1 MITDRDTVYRLA
13 LLLGNDTTGYGNW
26 KQYYRIPF
34 DGNRTM
40 RLVLDGGDDPGP
52 REYLILHDEHGKI
65 VRYIEVA
72 AEYGDGPRS
81 KKIYSV
87 LTKDSLYVYTVTT
100 EAFLTGDDFIDDT
113 KPATADTMK
122 KRYHIGDLTAIYR

>member
-1 MITDRDTVYRLA
+1 METILSNSFRRESYHEIGPR
-13 LLLGNDTTGYGNW
+13 
-26 KQYYRIPF
+26 R
-34 DGNRTM
+34 R
-40 RLVLDGGDDPGP
+40 RRSGP

-65 VRYIEVA
+65 VRYIEIA

-122 KRYHIGDLTAIYR
+122 KSYHIGDLTAIYR

>member
-1 MITDRDTVYRLA
+1 
-13 LLLGNDTTGYGNW
+13 
-26 KQYYRIPF
+26 
-34 DGNRTM
+34 M

-65 VRYIEVA
+65 VRYIEIA

-122 KRYHIGDLTAIYR
+122 KSYHIGDLTAIYR

>member
-1 MITDRDTVYRLA
+1 METILSNSFRRESYHE
-13 LLLGNDTTGYGNW
+13 
-26 KQYYRIPF
+26 I
-34 DGNRTM
+34 
-40 RLVLDGGDDPGP
+40 GP
-52 REYLILHDEHGKI
+52 RRRRREYLILHDEHGKI
-65 VRYIEVA
+65 VRYIEIA

-122 KRYHIGDLTAIYR
+122 KSYHIGDLTAIYR

>member
-1 MITDRDTVYRLA
+1 
-13 LLLGNDTTGYGNW
+13 
-26 KQYYRIPF
+26 
-34 DGNRTM
+34 M

-65 VRYIEVA
+65 VRYIEIA
-72 AEYGDGPRS
+72 AEYGESVPH

-100 EAFLTGDDFIDDT
+100 EAFFDRRRFYRRYETCNSGYDE
-113 KPATADTMK
+113 K
-122 KRYHIGDLTAIYR
+122 KLPYRRLDSDLQVKLS

>member
-1 MITDRDTVYRLA
+1 
-13 LLLGNDTTGYGNW
+13 
-26 KQYYRIPF
+26 
-34 DGNRTM
+34 M

-72 AEYGDGPRS
+72 AGYGDGPRS

-122 KRYHIGDLTAIYR
+122 KSYHIGDLTAIYR